1 MDSPNAKRVFIEKL
15 DGVMLT
21 NTLATMH
28 SFIHLLRRILLI
40 HSENKVENDALM
52 DVDGFPAWR
61 REYQLLDC
69 KGKHA
74 MMRTFRL

>member
-1 MDSPNAKRVFIEKL
+1 MDSPNVNRDFIEKL

-52 DVDGFPAWR
+52 DVDGFPAGDENISYWIV
-61 REYQLLDC
+61 RENTQ
-69 KGKHA
+69 
-74 MMRTFRL
+74 